1 MRAPLFH
8 LKVILLA
15 ALLALTGATS
25 VRAQYDDSPAAFW
38 NQERARQQA
47 RTALKQKPTHLIR
60 RAAPVR
66 RVSNSQAVRVRGA
79 RCSTQD
85 VYCCDSD
92 SSSGSS
98 YGNYRRRRAR
108 RFSNRCCDTRVQR
121 SWPFWPGTCAPLPPA
136 YIVPNACSPIC
147 LPGGPIFPC
156 DVTAAVV
163 TETMCRLP

>member
-1 MRAPLFH
+1 MDREAMIQARVKELME
-8 LKVILLA
+8 IEQEA
-15 ALLALTGATS
+15 QQR
-25 VRAQYDDSPAAFW
+25 VRAQVGSGTGVAVAAGV
-38 NQERARQQA
+38 A
-47 RTALKQKPTHLIR
+47 R